1 LSQKELSERLETQ
14 EIQGTLEPQ
23 EMQALLLQEPLFQET
38 LFLTQTP
45 QYITEF
51 IQQETR
57 FHISTPLRAVITH
70 MLLVMP

>member
-1 LSQKELSERLETQ
+1 LFQKELSERLETQ
-14 EIQGTLEPQ
+14 ETLETLEPQ

-45 QYITEF
+45 QCITQL

-57 FHISTPLRAVITH
+57 FHTSILLRAVTTH
-70 MLLVMP
+70 PLLVMR